1 MKNLTQFETK
11 AEYDSY
17 ITGPDA
23 ALPNVSY
30 VDDMDE
36 VKYKLKDYT
45 KEYFQ
50 LRAMTDGTFNLQ
62 ANGHLT
68 RSQIDNIDLEYCYN
82 DGPWDAIDFDS
93 GLIITVQKD
102 DTIKLR
108 GNNSTMSIVDNFP
121 KRLLDW
127 YYMTG
132 KWAVSGNIMSLLDSS
147 NFATMTTVPEGCFF
161 AFFAEFY
168 GLVNAKLLTLPATTL
183 NMGCYYH
190 MFADCQELVIAPAI
204 LPATTLA
211 PSCYYQMFRYCTKLV
226 LPPKIL
232 ATTLAQSCCSQ
243 MFYYCSS
250 LETAPDLLAA
260 TLVANC
266 YENMFYE
273 CKKLNYIKCLAEVPA
288 PERSST
294 YTNSWTYNVSTSGI
308 FVLLSDSLSNW
319 PTGNDGI
326 PCDWQMYNESGNPLG
341 ICNCYG
347 PAVEH

>member
-62 ANGHLT
+62 ANGSLT

-108 GNNSTMSIVDNFP
+108 GNNSAMSIVDSFP
-121 KRLLDW
+121 IRFLDW
-127 YYMTG
+127 EYMIG

-147 NFATMTTVPEGCFF
+147 NFATMTTVPENCFY

-183 NMGCYYH
+183 NTGCYNA
-190 MFADCQELVIAPAI
+190 MFAACQELVIAPAI

-211 PSCYYQMFRYCTKLV
+211 PTCYCNMFSDCVKLV
-226 LPPKIL
+226 LAPKIA
-232 ATTLAQSCCSQ
+232 ATTLAEHCCSY
-243 MFYYCSS
+243 MFGMCSS
-250 LETAPDLLAA
+250 LQTAPALLAN
-260 TLVANC
+260 TLVSNC
-266 YENMFYE
+266 YAEMFAE
-273 CKKLNYIKCLAEVPA
+273 CQKLSYIKCLADVPA
-288 PERSST
+288 PERGSA
-294 YTNSWTYNVSTSGI
+294 YTNGWTYNVSTSGT
-308 FVLLSDSLSNW
+308 FVLLNNSLSNW
-319 PTGNDGI
+319 PTGTSGI
-326 PCDWQMYNESGNPLG
+326 PCDWQMYDESGQPLG
-341 ICNCYG
+341 TCSCSD
-347 PAVEH
+347 PK